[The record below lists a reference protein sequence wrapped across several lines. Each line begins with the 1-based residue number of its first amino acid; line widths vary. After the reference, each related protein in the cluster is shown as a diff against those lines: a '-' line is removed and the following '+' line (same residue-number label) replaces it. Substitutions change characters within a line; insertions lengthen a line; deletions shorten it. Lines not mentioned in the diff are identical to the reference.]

1 MNSWK
6 SKISNL
12 YIIQEY
18 RTKKSEQSSALVY
31 VLYLYELYELHISEE
46 LLRTWLV
53 DSPPE
58 DREYIITNTG
68 IW

>member
-1 MNSWK
+1 M
-6 SKISNL
+6 SNL

-31 VLYLYELYELHISEE
+31 ILYLYESYELHISEE
-46 LLRTWLV
+46 LLRIWLV
-53 DSPPE
+53 DSPLE
-58 DREYIITNTG
+58 GREYIITNTG

>member
-1 MNSWK
+1 M
-6 SKISNL
+6 SNL

-31 VLYLYELYELHISEE
+31 ILYLYEPYELHISEE
-46 LLRTWLV
+46 LLRIWLV

-58 DREYIITNTG
+58 GREYIITNTG